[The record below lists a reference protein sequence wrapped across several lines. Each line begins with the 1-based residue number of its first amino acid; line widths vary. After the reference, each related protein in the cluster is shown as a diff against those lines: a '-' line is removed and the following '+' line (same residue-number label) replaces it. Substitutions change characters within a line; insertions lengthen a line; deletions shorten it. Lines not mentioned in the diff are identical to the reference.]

1 MEKEP
6 YVISEKIG
14 HVAWL
19 TLNRPKQ
26 RNPLSNDMMLS
37 LKESIDSA
45 AKNQETRVV
54 VIKANGPVFSAGH
67 SLKEMNAKID
77 LSENNRRQLI
87 KMILANCSALMRS
100 IMSNPKPIIASVQGP
115 ATAAGCQLVSACDL
129 AIATNESSFCT
140 PGVNIGVFCT
150 TPLVGIARN
159 IHRKHAMEMALT
171 GDAITAQKAER
182 YGLINE
188 VVNPE
193 NLESETTALAEKIAS
208 RSAQTIAAGKAMFY
222 QQIEVPIADA
232 FALANKTMLNNIMS
246 KAGDADEGIGAFLE
260 KRSPNWQGL

>member
-1 MEKEP
+1 MENEP

-14 HVAWL
+14 HVTWL

-26 RNPLSNDMMLS
+26 RNPLSNDMMLF
-37 LKESIDSA
+37 LKESLDRA
-45 AKNQETRVV
+45 AENKETRVI
-54 VIKANGPVFSAGH
+54 VIKANGPVFCAGH
-67 SLKEMNAKID
+67 SLKEMNAKRD
-77 LSENNRRQLI
+77 QSENNRHQLI
-87 KMILANCSALMRS
+87 KMILANCSTLMRS

-188 VVNPE
+188 VVNQE
-193 NLESETTALAEKIAS
+193 ELESATTALAEKIAS
-208 RSAQTIAAGKAMFY
+208 RSAQTIAAGKSMFY
-222 QQIEVPIADA
+222 KQIEVPIADA
-232 FALANKTMLNNIMS
+232 FTLANETMLNNIMS
-246 KAGDADEGIGAFLE
+246 KAGDADEGIGAFIE
-260 KRSPNWQGL
+260 KRAPNWKGL

>member
-1 MEKEP
+1 
-6 YVISEKIG
+6 
-14 HVAWL
+14 
-19 TLNRPKQ
+19 
-26 RNPLSNDMMLS
+26 
-37 LKESIDSA
+37 
-45 AKNQETRVV
+45 
-54 VIKANGPVFSAGH
+54 
-67 SLKEMNAKID
+67 
-77 LSENNRRQLI
+77 
-87 KMILANCSALMRS
+87 MILANCSALMRS

-193 NLESETTALAEKIAS
+193 DLESETTALAEKIAS

-260 KRSPNWQGL
+260 KRTPNWQGL